1 MNTVPT
7 PETEVSPLVAT
18 VISWLPW
25 AAALVVIAA
34 AAVVLVLLHR
44 AGRLAPAAARV
55 KRFLVERSSPAP
67 APAPTAT
74 PVAPAP
80 PVEAPLTD
88 SGDAPAWLPRA
99 LGAAAALPTLFAL
112 PWAAWAVAHVLPVP
126 LYISLPL
133 GVLFDLVMVASV
145 VLALL
150 VPSVA
155 RQASA
160 LGWAAAVLASAAI
173 MFHVGLSGALIF
185 AATPL
190 LSKALWGLLVTIR
203 RNEADARAEEKR
215 KEEEAAEERERAEA
229 KRAEAAAEAARLAA
243 EEQAR
248 QDAELSTELSHERR
262 VELARLEEDA
272 AYIEE
277 KAAKELRVDEAKAR
291 AAHAKKVAEI
301 GRLGAEQRA
310 MDEESAKVE
319 IARQELIRRVNASK
333 PASFALPS
341 GEVPNDLSSLPASPA
356 SPGTPQVMG
365 FGAVMGSDLGVS
377 LGRPISDPQLVEL
390 MTYIASAG
398 SEASVRG
405 AARELKVSAPTIRRW
420 REKAEAAGLDVSA
433 LKPTNK

>member
-7 PETEVSPLVAT
+7 ENQQDTTLLEAILP
-18 VISWLPW
+18 WLPW
-25 AAALVVIAA
+25 AATAGVIAV
-34 AAVVLVLLHR
+34 AVGILLLLHR
-44 AGRLAPAAARV
+44 SGRLAPTVERVRRLLVKRTVPVPRDAAEAAAG
-55 KRFLVERSSPAP
+55 
-67 APAPTAT
+67 
-74 PVAPAP
+74 AP
-80 PVEAPLTD
+80 PAASEPP
-88 SGDAPAWLPRA
+88 SWLPRA

-160 LGWAAAVLASAAI
+160 LGWAAAALASAAI
-173 MFHVGLSGALIF
+173 VVHVGWSGALLF

-190 LSKALWGLLVTIR
+190 LSKALWALLVTIR
-203 RNEADARAEEKR
+203 RNEADTRAEAKR

-229 KRAEAAAEAARLAA
+229 ERAEAAAEAARLAA

-277 KAAKELRVDEAKAR
+277 KAEKELRVDEAKA
-291 AAHAKKVAEI
+291 KAEHQQKLADI
-301 GRLGAEQRA
+301 RRRGEQRRA
-310 MDEESAKVE
+310 MEEEAAKVE
-319 IARQELIRRVNASK
+319 LARQELIQRINASR
-333 PASFALPS
+333 PASFAL
-341 GEVPNDLSSLPASPA
+341 GAGDVPNDLSSLPRPA
-356 SPGTPQVMG
+356 SPTGDATDHLSLLGFGSDQGVSRGRPVGDQPVMDPQV
-365 FGAVMGSDLGVS
+365 
-377 LGRPISDPQLVEL
+377 RELV
-390 MTYIASAG
+390 TYIATAG
-398 SEASVRG
+398 EKASVRG
-405 AARELKVSAPTIRRW
+405 AAAELKVAAPTIRRW
-420 REKAEAAGLDVSA
+420 REKAEKQGLDMSA
-433 LKPTNK
+433 LKRTK